1 MCGARHETV
10 RPGALLARGARPDRA
25 DADGRRAIDYAEAM
39 GAERAAAAL
48 REAPA

>member
-1 MCGARHETV
+1 MCGARQETV
-10 RPGALLARGARPDRA
+10 RPDRA